1 MVTGDDDLIGK
12 MGRTSVMVPRSLW
25 CLRLEVSD
33 GPLNTGR
40 RPDGGAGDL
49 SVQMVREDCILVFRK
64 CEDQEEAVGKNR
76 KG

>member
-1 MVTGDDDLIGK
+1 MVMRDDDLIGK
-12 MGRTSVMVPRSLW
+12 TGRTSVMVPRSLW

-49 SVQMVREDCILVFRK
+49 SVQMVRED
-64 CEDQEEAVGKNR
+64 
-76 KG
+76 